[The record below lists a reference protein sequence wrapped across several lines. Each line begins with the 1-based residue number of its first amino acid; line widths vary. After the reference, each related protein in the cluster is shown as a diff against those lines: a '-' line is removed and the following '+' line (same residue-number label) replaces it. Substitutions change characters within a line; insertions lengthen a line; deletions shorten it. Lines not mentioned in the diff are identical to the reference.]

1 MDYTNMPPQ
10 NVAYNYY
17 AQPQKKNIVFYILL
31 MVSIAVCII
40 SCFLPYFEIL
50 GETQN
55 YVLGPNDKI
64 LDGIFVL
71 VFGGVS
77 ILLMCFKKKIP
88 VLVLTALSFGVF
100 LFDYIDQVNNGINS
114 MGIKVYGIGFYLL
127 FVFTIV
133 SVVLSI
139 IRLCSK
145 RFL

>member
-10 NVAYNYY
+10 NEAYNNY
-17 AQPQKKNIVFYILL
+17 AQPQKKNIVFFILL
-31 MVSIAVCII
+31 MVSLAVCLI
-40 SCFLPYFEIL
+40 SCFLPYFEVL

-55 YVLGPNDKI
+55 YVLGPNDKV
-64 LDGIFVL
+64 LDGIFIL
-71 VFGGVS
+71 IFGGLS

-88 VLVLTALSFGVF
+88 VLIFNSLSLGVF
-100 LFDYIDQVNNGINS
+100 LYDYIDQTNSGINS
-114 MGIKVYGIGFYLL
+114 MGIKIYGIGFYLL

-139 IRLCSK
+139 VRLCSK